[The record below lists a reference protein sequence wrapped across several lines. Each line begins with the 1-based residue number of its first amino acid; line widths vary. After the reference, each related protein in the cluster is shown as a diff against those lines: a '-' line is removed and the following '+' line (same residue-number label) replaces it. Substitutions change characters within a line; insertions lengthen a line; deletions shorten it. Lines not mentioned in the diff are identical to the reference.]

1 MKPPLT
7 IRQHDALEFIRTRMA
22 EGWPVP
28 SIREIAAHLGL
39 SSPSAAHLHVKA
51 LERKGLLAKDS
62 NTARSLRLAGHDG
75 KHVPGIP
82 LLGAIPAGHGDLRTQ
97 EPDGM
102 IYVDVDTLRIPKS
115 HRTFALKV
123 TGDSMIGR
131 HIMDGDIVILEQ
143 NAEPQSGDVVAALID
158 GQSTLKT
165 YVMERGKPF
174 LRAENPKYPA
184 LLPRGEL
191 MIQGVMRMVVR
202 EQKEKTK

>member
-1 MKPPLT
+1 MTPLT
-7 IRQHDALEFIRTRMA
+7 TRQQDALEFIRSRMA
-22 EGWPVP
+22 DGWPVP

-51 LERKGLLAKDS
+51 LERKGLLSKDI
-62 NTARSLRLAGHDG
+62 NAARSLRLTGSQE
-75 KHVPGIP
+75 KRVPGIP

-102 IYVDVDTLRIPKS
+102 VYVDVDSLRIPKS
-115 HRTFALKV
+115 HRTFALRV
-123 TGDSMIGR
+123 TGDSMIGK
-131 HIMDGDIVILEQ
+131 HIMDGDVVILEQ
-143 NAEPQSGDVVAALID
+143 NADPRSGDVVAALID

-165 YVMERGKPF
+165 YVIERGRHF

-202 EQKEKTK
+202 EQRDKRN